1 MTRGFGLT
9 VLQAAASDVGALAEC
24 HFDKEGFVYSLYGPF
39 VQHNVAPPPAPR
51 QHRVVPF
58 RQAEVAEVSTARSRI
73 LVIEDEALVAL
84 QLQADLESAGHK
96 VIGPARSLKA
106 GMSLAER
113 EEIDVALVDVSLG
126 RETSAPIADRLLARN
141 VPFAFVTGYS
151 DTAML
156 PEHLRAMPRL
166 IKPYRLADVQRILAG
181 LLNRA
186 ARDVQGGPPVA

>member
-1 MTRGFGLT
+1 MPSRG
-9 VLQAAASDVGALAEC
+9 
-24 HFDKEGFVYSLYGPF
+24 
-39 VQHNVAPPPAPR
+39 
-51 QHRVVPF
+51 
-58 RQAEVAEVSTARSRI
+58 SRI

-96 VIGPARSLKA
+96 VVGPARSLQA
-106 GMSLAER
+106 GMSLVDR
-113 EEIDVALVDVSLG
+113 EEIDVALIDVSLG

-166 IKPYRLADVQRILAG
+166 IKPYGLSDVQRILAG
-181 LLNRA
+181 LLDEA
-186 ARDVQGGPPVA
+186 TPPVLRPNSGHLTSPRTGSKGLPP

>member
-1 MTRGFGLT
+1 
-9 VLQAAASDVGALAEC
+9 
-24 HFDKEGFVYSLYGPF
+24 
-39 VQHNVAPPPAPR
+39 
-51 QHRVVPF
+51 VPF
-58 RQAEVAEVSTARSRI
+58 RPAEAAEAAAPGSRI

-96 VIGPARSLKA
+96 VVGPARSLKA
-106 GMSLAER
+106 GMSLVDR

-151 DTAML
+151 DTSML

-166 IKPYRLADVQRILAG
+166 IKPYGLADVQRILAG
-181 LLNRA
+181 LLDGTR
-186 ARDVQGGPPVA
+186 RGLRRSSCQ